1 MIDSTDRE
9 ILSIVRENA
18 RISNVEIA
26 RKVGMAPSAILERL
40 RKLEAKGV
48 IRGYE
53 ARLSPK
59 ALGLGLLAFVFVKA
73 DDRVGSDRAGEAL
86 ARIPEVLEVHH
97 IAGEDCYL
105 VKVRTADT
113 ESLGRLLRKE
123 FGAISN
129 IRSTRTT
136 IVMNTI
142 KETAQL
148 PLELPVGESDHDAA

>member
-1 MIDSTDRE
+1 MIDGMDRQ

-18 RISNVEIA
+18 RVSNVEIA
-26 RKVGMAPSAILERL
+26 RKVGMAPSAVLERI
-40 RKLEAKGV
+40 RKLESKGV
-48 IRGYE
+48 ITGYE

-59 ALGLGLLAFVFVKA
+59 ALGLGLLAFVFVRA
-73 DDRVGSDRAGEAL
+73 DDRVGSEKAGVAL
-86 ARIPEVLEVHH
+86 AQIPEVLEVHH
-97 IAGEDCYL
+97 VAGEDCFL

-113 ESLGRLLRKE
+113 ESLGRLLRE
-123 FGAISN
+123 GFGAIST

>member
-40 RKLEAKGV
+40 RKLEARGV
-48 IRGYE
+48 IAGYE

-73 DDRVGSDRAGEAL
+73 DDRPGSEGSGQAL
-86 ARIPEVLEVHH
+86 SAIPEVLEVHH
-97 IAGEDCYL
+97 VAGEDCFL
-105 VKVRTADT
+105 VKVRTEDT
-113 ESLGRLLRKE
+113 ESLGRLLRE
-123 FGAISN
+123 RFGAIPS

-136 IVMNTI
+136 IVLNTV

-148 PLELPVGESDHDAA
+148 PVELPEGERDHDAA